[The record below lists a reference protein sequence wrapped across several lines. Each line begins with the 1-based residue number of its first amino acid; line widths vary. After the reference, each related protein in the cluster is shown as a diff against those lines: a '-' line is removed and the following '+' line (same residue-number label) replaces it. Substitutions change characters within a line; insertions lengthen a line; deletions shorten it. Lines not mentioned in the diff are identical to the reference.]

1 MERSLLES
9 VRNQPMSVL
18 GLTMIDDCEDHV
30 RVCLDYCLQI
40 RNRSGDAGRLLVV
53 QDGKA
58 QSNAISSDVQIEIAS
73 WNSIADSVALAKKIS
88 DLRRAQEWA
97 IVVLGSIDRPWI
109 ESVGRLC
116 DKVYLSIP
124 SGTDQGFHR
133 VRKRLLKL
141 QQAGVRIAG
150 SYVSREAA

>member
-40 RNRSGDAGRLLVV
+40 RNKSRDAGRLLVV

-58 QSNAISSDVQIEIAS
+58 QSNAISSDVRIEIAS

-88 DLRRAQEWA
+88 DLRRGQEWA

-116 DKVYLSIP
+116 EKVYLSIP
-124 SGTDQGFHR
+124 SGTDRGFHG

>member
-9 VRNQPMSVL
+9 LREQPMSVL
-18 GLTMIDDCEDHV
+18 GLTMIDDCDDHF
-30 RVCLDYCLQI
+30 RICLDYCLQI
-40 RNRSGDAGRLLVV
+40 RNTSSDVGRLLVV
-53 QDGKA
+53 RDGNA
-58 QSNAISSDVQIEIAS
+58 QSCAISLDLQLEIAS

-88 DLRRAQEWA
+88 DLRRGHEWA
-97 IVVLGSIDRPWI
+97 IVVLGSIDSPWI

-124 SGTDQGFHR
+124 SGTDRGFNG
-133 VRKRLLKL
+133 VRKQLLKL